1 MKKIFNKA
9 FIYLILGLSAGVYYR
24 EFTKFNNFDGF
35 TQLGVLHTHIL
46 VLGLVM
52 MLIVLL
58 FVKVFEINKDSK
70 FKRSLAIYEGGLHLT
85 ILMLITRGTLQV
97 LGTELSKGLNAAIS
111 GISGVGHIILGVGFV
126 MLMLVIK
133 RSIPEEN

>member
-1 MKKIFNKA
+1 
-9 FIYLILGLSAGVYYR
+9 
-24 EFTKFNNFDGF
+24 
-35 TQLGVLHTHIL
+35 
-46 VLGLVM
+46 M

-111 GISGVGHIILGVGFV
+111 GMSGVGHIILGVGFV